1 MVSKEEFEILRKTV
15 NLQGATLFVL
25 TINAFF
31 TNIDGFIKII
41 EFIKKMIDGRIGK
54 ILLQQ
59 RLCALV
65 QIA

>member
-25 TINAFF
+25 TINALF

-41 EFIKKMIDGRIGK
+41 EFIKKMI
-54 ILLQQ
+54 
-59 RLCALV
+59 V
-65 QIA
+65 QIFAHLG